1 MTVYDAAQLVDFQP
15 DRFTTRRV
23 FESPDGLVVWFG
35 FQPGQA
41 LREHQTSSQAWIQVL
56 QGKVAFEAGQ
66 DRVTLEAGQNVVL
79 APEVPH
85 AVTALERSILQV
97 VLFPHPHRHTLLDR
111 ES

>member
-1 MTVYDAAQLVDFQP
+1 MTVYDTAQLVRFDP

-41 LREHQTSSQAWIQVL
+41 LREHQTSSRAWIQVL
-56 QGKVAFEAGQ
+56 KGKVAVEVDQ

-85 AVTALERSILQV
+85 SVTALEQSILQV
-97 VLFPHPHRHTLLDR
+97 VLFPHPHRHTLLDV